1 MRETTLLNRLLDL
14 PGIVVRGVSVSGGQ
28 VVVDVALRRRRLH
41 CPHCD
46 YRTRW
51 RYASGRVAWGNL
63 TPRLPQIPA

>member
-1 MRETTLLNRLLDL
+1 VRETTLLNRLLDL

-51 RYASGRVAWGNL
+51 R
-63 TPRLPQIPA
+63 